1 MVTTYATRQ
10 VPQIIQVQKLAQVR
24 SDVYR
29 FCLQAMDKPTRAQFD
44 WLNSRP
50 FRTSLRALCEQFE
63 VRLST
68 ELSLP
73 QDFAAYE
80 SVYIACFDV
89 GLPAPPV
96 PLLSS
101 HYNKREPVPATIH
114 EHVLFYKRFG
124 TTLAEGNIE
133 PADHLSNELAF
144 LIWLD
149 ELLHEGEIDPESI
162 HQARLDFLRRHP
174 HRWLPQAL
182 RAAQE
187 KELPELFI
195 VLLRLMSH
203 AIDEDVELTQS
214 LLSDLHEKDN
224 GIRSQSI

>member
-10 VPQIIQVQKLAQVR
+10 PPQSIQVERLAR
-24 SDVYR
+24 ARRDVYR
-29 FCLQAMDKPTRAQFD
+29 FCLQTMDKPTPAQYD
-44 WLNSRP
+44 WLNSMP
-50 FRTSLRALCEQFE
+50 FQTSLRSLCEQFD
-63 VRLST
+63 VSLPA
-68 ELSLP
+68 ELSLSD
-73 QDFAAYE
+73 DFASYE
-80 SVYIACFDV
+80 SVYIACFDA

-124 TTLAEGNIE
+124 TTLTEGNIE

-149 ELLHEGEIDPESI
+149 ELLLEGEIDPESI
-162 HQARLDFLRRHP
+162 HQARFDFLSRHP

-187 KELPELFI
+187 KELPEWFI
-195 VLLRLMSH
+195 VLLRLLTH
-203 AIDEDVELTQS
+203 AIDEDVELTSS
-214 LLSDLHEKDN
+214 LLSGQHESDA
-224 GIRSQSI
+224 

>member
-1 MVTTYATRQ
+1 MSMTLETRQ
-10 VPQIIQVQKLAQVR
+10 VPQMIQIQKLAQVR

-29 FCLQAMDKPTRAQFD
+29 FCQEAMDKPTRAQFD

-50 FRTSLRALCEQFE
+50 FRASLRSLCEHFG
-63 VRLST
+63 VRLPA

-73 QDFAAYE
+73 QDFATFE

-114 EHVLFYKRFG
+114 EHILFYKRFG
-124 TTLAEGNIE
+124 TMLTEGNLE

-144 LIWLD
+144 LIRLD
-149 ELLHEGEIDPESI
+149 ELLHDGEIDPESI
-162 HQARLDFLRRHP
+162 HLARLDFLSRHP

-182 RAAQE
+182 QVAQE
-187 KELPELFI
+187 KELPVLFI
-195 VLLRLMSH
+195 VLLRLMTH
-203 AIDEDVELTQS
+203 AFSEDVELTQS
-214 LLSDLHEKDN
+214 FLSDHH
-224 GIRSQSI
+224 G

>member
-1 MVTTYATRQ
+1 MITTYATRQ
-10 VPQIIQVQKLAQVR
+10 VPQIIQVHKLAQVR
-24 SDVYR
+24 HDVYS
-29 FCLQAMDKPTRAQFD
+29 FCLQAMDKPTRAKYD
-44 WLNSRP
+44 WLNSKP
-50 FRTSLRALCEQFE
+50 FRASLRSLCEQFG
-63 VRLST
+63 VSLPAMIT
-68 ELSLP
+68 LP

-80 SVYIACFDV
+80 CVYIACFDV
-89 GLPAPPV
+89 GLPTPPV

-124 TTLAEGNIE
+124 TTLSEANIE

-162 HQARLDFLRRHP
+162 HQARLDFLSRHP

-182 RAAQE
+182 HAAQE

-195 VLLRLMSH
+195 VLLRLMIY
-203 AIDEDVELTQS
+203 AVEEDVELTQS

-224 GIRSQSI
+224 GI

>member
-1 MVTTYATRQ
+1 MITTYATRQ

-29 FCLQAMDKPTRAQFD
+29 FCLQAMDKPTPAQYD
-44 WLNSRP
+44 WLNTRSC
-50 FRTSLRALCEQFE
+50 RATLKSLCEQFE
-63 VRLST
+63 VRMPGS
-68 ELSLP
+68 LSLP
-73 QDFAAYE
+73 LDFSAYE

-89 GLPAPPV
+89 GLPTPPV

-124 TTLAEGNIE
+124 VTLAEGNIE

-144 LIWLD
+144 LIRLD
-149 ELLHEGEIDPESI
+149 EQLLDGEIDPESI
-162 HQARLDFLRRHP
+162 HQARLDFLCRHP
-174 HRWLPQAL
+174 HRWVPQAL
-182 RAAQE
+182 QTAQE
-187 KELPELFI
+187 KELPKWFI

-203 AIDEDVELTQS
+203 AIAEDVELTQS

-224 GIRSQSI
+224 GIRSSSI